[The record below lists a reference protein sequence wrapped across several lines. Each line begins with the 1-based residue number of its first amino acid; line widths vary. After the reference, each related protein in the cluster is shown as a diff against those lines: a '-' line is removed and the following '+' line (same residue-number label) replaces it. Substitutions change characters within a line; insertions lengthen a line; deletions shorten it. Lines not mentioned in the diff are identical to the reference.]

1 MPDFPDRG
9 SFTYDRVSG
18 TGAYAEL
25 KKWIYACSL
34 ANWAQRHALYGSV
47 ALQDCVLTGVA

>member
-25 KKWIYACSL
+25 KNGFMLARLLIVLNATHCTVPSL
-34 ANWAQRHALYGSV
+34 CRIVY
-47 ALQDCVLTGVA
+47 